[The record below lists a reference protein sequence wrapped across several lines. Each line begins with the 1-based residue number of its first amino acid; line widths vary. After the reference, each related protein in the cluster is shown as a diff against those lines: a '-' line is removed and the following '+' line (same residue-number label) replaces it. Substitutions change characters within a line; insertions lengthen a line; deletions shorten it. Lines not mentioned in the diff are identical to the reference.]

1 MSHIE
6 YPTPDYAGRVPAE
19 RRLPPQ
25 SDMAA
30 PPPAQPSEW
39 LQPIPGSKPPEHEPG
54 EDQETYVIMPEED
67 AAPKRHA
74 SVHGRRPQ
82 GRLLVKP
89 AEGRTTAPVAGR
101 MSTPGTAEQRLLV
114 LDTWMRSGLPAGD
127 FAPLVGV
134 SKHTLYAWKTRFEA
148 DGPAGLQD
156 RHRGGPKGSRLSEL
170 TKRAILRMK
179 ESNPDWG
186 VERIS
191 DLLLRTDALAAS
203 PPAVAKVLHE
213 AGYVCQDYPMR
224 PHPDKIRFF
233 ERAAP
238 NELWQT
244 DLFTFMLKRQ
254 NQRVYLVAFMD
265 DHSRFIVS
273 YGLHASQSAAL
284 VLETMR
290 AGIVSYG
297 SPQEVLTDNGSQYI
311 TWRGKSQF
319 AAECEKRGI
328 RQIVSSPRRPQ
339 TLGKIERFWGSL
351 WRECLESSLFADL
364 ADARTRIGHYIDHSN
379 FQRPHKG
386 AGGLVPADRYFCA
399 APTVLQTL
407 SEQVA
412 ANALDISRNG
422 MAKGPLYLTG
432 NVDGQSISVHAAGDR
447 VVVTAGE
454 QRTEI
459 NFDPRQAPPVP
470 APLAD
475 RPVEQPRPAAPP
487 GAGEVKPA
495 PAERTSTP
503 LTPPVPLPQ
512 PVSPV
517 GMVDSPWSGA
527 QEQPPGVSPLDALI
541 PGGERTPGGAP

>member
-203 PPAVAKVLHE
+203 PPQRWRRS
-213 AGYVCQDYPMR
+213 CMR
-224 PHPDKIRFF
+224 PATCARTTRCDRIPTR
-233 ERAAP
+233 
-238 NELWQT
+238 
-244 DLFTFMLKRQ
+244 
-254 NQRVYLVAFMD
+254 
-265 DHSRFIVS
+265 S
-273 YGLHASQSAAL
+273 ASSSGRPPMSCGRPICSPSCSSGRTSAS
-284 VLETMR
+284 TWWP
-290 AGIVSYG
+290 SW
-297 SPQEVLTDNGSQYI
+297 TI
-311 TWRGKSQF
+311 TPAS
-319 AAECEKRGI
+319 
-328 RQIVSSPRRPQ
+328 SSPTACTPANRRRWSWRPCVP
-339 TLGKIERFWGSL
+339 GS
-351 WRECLESSLFADL
+351 SPMA
-364 ADARTRIGHYIDHSN
+364 ARR
-379 FQRPHKG
+379 R
-386 AGGLVPADRYFCA
+386 C
-399 APTVLQTL
+399 
-407 SEQVA
+407 
-412 ANALDISRNG
+412 
-422 MAKGPLYLTG
+422 
-432 NVDGQSISVHAAGDR
+432 
-447 VVVTAGE
+447 
-454 QRTEI
+454 
-459 NFDPRQAPPVP
+459 
-470 APLAD
+470 
-475 RPVEQPRPAAPP
+475 
-487 GAGEVKPA
+487 
-495 PAERTSTP
+495 
-503 LTPPVPLPQ
+503 
-512 PVSPV
+512 
-517 GMVDSPWSGA
+517 
-527 QEQPPGVSPLDALI
+527 
-541 PGGERTPGGAP
+541 